1 MSVWKSPI
9 LYVGIALVV
18 LVAALL
24 SAPFLIN
31 WSSYRAS
38 LEDYG
43 RKLTGREVTISG
55 DISARLFPWPR
66 LRLEGVRIAN
76 PVGATNPYLVAAEAI
91 EARMLLASLISGHA
105 EVTDIRVER
114 PVFAFERLESGVG
127 TWWLNPELE
136 AGIPIGAER
145 ISVEDLEIVDGKI
158 LLSDKRRGGM
168 AEFEDFDAALSS
180 HTLLGPWKARGQLT
194 RNGQVLSIGITTGK
208 YKAGEPLRF
217 GVKLTPVAGPGLVY
231 FFDGQYSSIGEA
243 PVSGTLRVEP
253 FVDANGK
260 ANSEAQLRAVHFK
273 AQLSFK
279 EDHALLQ
286 DIEIAPAD
294 RQQASNLLTGNAAI
308 ELESRISVRADLRA
322 PKFDLDQMLGS
333 QGRDLLKS
341 GAVLEGLANAIEML
355 PEGLDGRLNLDVGTL
370 IAGGEKLEGAHLE
383 VELADRGLVVH
394 ELKATMPGQTEARFS
409 GLLFASSEKPQL
421 AGDLEIDSANSREFL
436 SWLMPEWKRG
446 IAQHWSG
453 ARGKLSLKSKVDH
466 GPRSLALTDA
476 RFTLDESSAAA
487 TVILT
492 GGEEPL
498 SDITL
503 NIDALDLDRYLEN
516 GVGISNIPAQAPSR
530 IADIIGQAGAL
541 GDVRFVMEADKVMLN
556 GVKARDVAAEVAATG
571 GVVDIRAI
579 KIGSVGDAKLE
590 IGGVLESGNQA
601 NVGSAS
607 VRIEAE
613 DPKPLLHLLG
623 LVPPPKVGAP
633 EPLWASELA
642 PMKAILSAQIDNRP
656 AESEVKLAVNG
667 SAGGSSFSIVTSYL
681 GDLSDLQA
689 GRLTMTGDINSP
701 TAQKLARLIGLS
713 SRIEDA
719 NAAKLSASLEGEVR
733 NGLAIQAELNALG
746 AKTQLKGR
754 LNNLFTGSP
763 PRLDGTVSLE
773 AQRGDAVFRAL
784 GLPNPHAG
792 AALRFA
798 SNVAAEPLQL
808 KLSDL
813 KAWLGSKQIGG
824 QLAFHD
830 GKVDVHAEAA
840 ELSLPWLMSLMLMPT
855 NGAPITDVTLFTR
868 SPLAGIKGKIAI
880 DGATI
885 ALGSGITLKKGRAA
899 IESSGDKLDLSVT
912 GAGTRASTFS
922 LKAELKQD
930 ASELKVN
937 GMVEGGLE
945 LAEVLKAPDG
955 EPVIDSLLTF
965 KSSFSGAG
973 RSPAGLA
980 ASLSGTGT
988 ISMPGGFVRGIDAN
1002 SFISG
1007 LKFSQTSSGLDR
1019 LLRQGFT
1026 GGDLIFSGTGSGSV
1040 TITDGTATLGPIPF
1054 EAGGIRGAIKS
1065 VVELPSGK
1073 VDLGVEVGLKSL
1085 SDMPPIEVAY
1095 VGPPNRLER
1104 SIDASELKA
1113 RLSASEIRQ
1122 NMEKLEQLQREQME
1136 LFAEQDVQ
1144 AKAEIVKQ
1152 AEEREIQRRSL
1163 LNRQRVEQALLKAKA
1178 EAAEAAYRSAL
1189 ELDMNELK
1197 RRAEVID
1204 NRRSIKQRRSLQAR
1218 AVEVEADRRE
1228 LRLRALETERL
1239 RQAEAAARE
1248 RAEKERK
1255 AREAAL
1261 EQQRQAEEAARKAE
1275 EERKAREAFE
1285 RERRRQTEE
1294 SARQAE
1300 EERKAREEAAL
1311 ALEKKRLAEE
1321 AARKAEEE
1329 RKAHEA
1335 ALALERQ
1342 HLAEEAARK
1351 AEEERKAQ
1359 EAALALEKKRLAE
1372 EAARKAEE
1380 ERKAREAA
1388 LDLERQRLAEEV
1400 ARKAEEERKARE
1412 TALALERQRLIE
1424 EVARKAEEERKAREA
1439 ALAFERQRLAEE
1451 MARKAE
1457 EERKAREAVLAL
1469 ERQRLA
1475 EEVARKAEEERKAQ
1489 DAALELERQRL
1500 AEEAARQIEAER
1512 KAQEAALALERQRLA
1527 EEAARKAEEE
1537 RKVQEAALALEKKR
1551 LMEEAIRR
1559 AEEESKAREAAL
1571 RLEQELKRKAE
1582 EEALKRAA
1590 EEAARKQ
1597 AEEEQS
1603 ARAAALEA
1611 ERQRQ
1616 AEEAE
1621 KRRQAEEAARK
1632 AVEEKK
1638 ALVAAL
1644 MLEQQRQAEEAERR
1658 HQEELDRTKHRT
1670 LRDMNIT
1677 ELMQHLQRTA
1687 AWNLSYQRVKEI
1699 EAQRALE
1706 DAQAK
1711 IDKLLSGG
1719 PVDDT
1724 RVPEAI
1730 TPARVSPALPPP
1742 EPLPVEDG
1750 NAADPLIL
1758 GGASDANLAAPETAE
1773 PQVIVPQGTPK
1784 PTLLQRLGLEKVI
1797 KPPPANKKQPDIK
1810 KRYNFNR

>member
-31 WSSYRAS
+31 WDSYRAS
-38 LEDYG
+38 FEDYG
-43 RKLTGREVTISG
+43 RKLTGREVAISG
-55 DISARLFPWPR
+55 DISARVFPWPR

-76 PVGATNPYLVAAEAI
+76 PEGAANPYLVTAEAI
-91 EARMLLASLISGHA
+91 EARMLLPSLISGHV

-127 TWWLNPELE
+127 SWWLNPELE

-158 LLSDKRRGGM
+158 LLSDRRRGGT
-168 AEFEDFDAALSS
+168 AVFDDFDATLSS
-180 HTLLGPWKARGQLT
+180 HTLLGPWKARGQLA
-194 RNGQVLSIGITTGK
+194 RNGQILSIGITTGK
-208 YKAGEPLRF
+208 HKSGEPLRF

-231 FFDGQYSSIGEA
+231 SFDGQYSSKGET

-253 FVDANGK
+253 FVDESGK
-260 ANSEAQLRAVHFK
+260 ANSEAQLKAVLFK

-294 RQQASNLLTGNAAI
+294 RQQVSNLLTGNAAI
-308 ELESRISVRADLRA
+308 ELESRISIRADLRA
-322 PKFDLDQMLGS
+322 PKFDLDELLGS
-333 QGRDLLKS
+333 QGRHLLKS
-341 GAVLEGLANAIEML
+341 GAVLEGLASAIELL
-355 PEGLDGRLNLDVGTL
+355 PEGLDGKLTLDVGTL
-370 IAGGEKLEGAHLE
+370 MAGGEKLEGAHLE

-394 ELKATMPGQTEARFS
+394 ELKATMPGQTGARFS

-421 AGDLEIDSANSREFL
+421 AGDLEIDSANSRELL
-436 SWLMPEWKRG
+436 SWLMPEWKQG
-446 IAQHWSG
+446 IARHWSG

-476 RFTLDESSAAA
+476 RFTLDESSATA

-492 GGEEPL
+492 GGDKAL
-498 SDITL
+498 NDITL
-503 NIDALDLDRYLEN
+503 NIDTLDLDRYLEN
-516 GVGISNIPAQAPSR
+516 GVGISNIPAQAFTR
-530 IADIIGQAGAL
+530 IGELNSHAGAL
-541 GDVRFVMEADKVMLN
+541 GDVRFAMQADKVVLN
-556 GVKARDVAAEVAATG
+556 GVEARDVAAEVVATG
-571 GVVDIRAI
+571 DAVDIRAI
-579 KIGSVGDAKLE
+579 KIGSVGDARLE
-590 IGGVLESGNQA
+590 IGGVLERGDQA
-601 NVGSAS
+601 NVGTAS
-607 VRIEAE
+607 VRIDAE

-623 LVPPPKVGAP
+623 FVPPRKVGAP

-642 PMKAILSAQIDNRP
+642 PMNAILSAQIDNRA
-656 AESEVKLAVNG
+656 AESEVKLTLNG
-667 SAGGSSFSIVTSYL
+667 TAGGSSLSIATSYL
-681 GDLSDLQA
+681 GDLSDFRA
-689 GRLTMTGDINSP
+689 GRLTMAGNINSP
-701 TAQKLARLIGLS
+701 TAQKLARLIGLTW
-713 SRIEDA
+713 RIDDA

-746 AKTQLKGR
+746 ARSQLTGR
-754 LNNLFTGSP
+754 LNNLLADVP
-763 PRLDGTVSLE
+763 PKLDGTVSLE
-773 AQRGDAVFRAL
+773 AQRGDAAFRAL
-784 GLPNPHAG
+784 GFPNPSAG
-792 AALRFA
+792 TALKLT
-798 SNVAAEPLQL
+798 SNVAAEPLHL

-813 KAWLGSKQIGG
+813 EAWLGDKQVGG
-824 QLAFHD
+824 QISFRD
-830 GKVDVHAEAA
+830 GKIDAQAEAA
-840 ELSLPWLMSLMLMPT
+840 ELSLPWLMSLVLMPT
-855 NGAPITDVTLFTR
+855 DGTPITDVTLFTS
-868 SPLAGIKGKIAI
+868 SPLAGVKGKIAI
-880 DGATI
+880 DAGTM
-885 ALGSGITLKKGRAA
+885 ALGSGMVLKNGRAE
-899 IESSGDKLDLSVT
+899 IEFSDDKLDLSVT
-912 GAGTRASTFS
+912 GDGARANTFL

-945 LAEVLKAPDG
+945 LAELLKAPDG
-955 EPVIDSLLTF
+955 EPVIDSLVTF
-965 KSSFSGAG
+965 RSSFSGAG

-980 ASLSGTGT
+980 ASLSGNGT
-988 ISMPGGFVRGIDAN
+988 VSMPSGFVRGIDAD

-1007 LKFSQTSSGLDR
+1007 LKFSQTSAGLDR

-1026 GGDLIFSGTGSGSV
+1026 GSDLIFSGSSGSV
-1040 TITDGTATLGPIPF
+1040 TIADGTATLGPIPF
-1054 EAGGIRGAIKS
+1054 EAGGLKGAIKS

-1073 VDLGVEVGLKSL
+1073 IDLGVEVGLKSL
-1085 SDMPPIEVAY
+1085 NDMPPIEVAY

-1136 LFAEQDVQ
+1136 LFAEENRQ
-1144 AKAEIVKQ
+1144 AKAETVME
-1152 AEEREIQRRSL
+1152 AERQEIQYRSL

-1178 EAAEAAYRSAL
+1178 ERAETAYRSAL
-1189 ELDMNELK
+1189 ELDRNELR
-1197 RRAEVID
+1197 RRAEAID
-1204 NRRSIKQRRSLQAR
+1204 HRRLVEQRRFSQAR
-1218 AVEVEADRRE
+1218 ALEAEADRQD
-1228 LRLRALETERL
+1228 LRLRSVEAERL
-1239 RQAEAAARE
+1239 RQAETAARE
-1248 RAEKERK
+1248 TAEEERK

-1261 EQQRQAEEAARKAE
+1261 EQRRQAEEAARKAE
-1275 EERKAREAFE
+1275 EQRKAQEALE
-1285 RERRRQTEE
+1285 RERQRKAEEAARKAEEQRKAQEALERERQ
-1294 SARQAE
+1294 RQAE
-1300 EERKAREEAAL
+1300 EAARRAEEERRAREEAAL

-1329 RKAHEA
+1329 RKAREA

-1359 EAALALEKKRLAE
+1359 EAALVLEKKRLAE

-1388 LDLERQRLAEEV
+1388 LVL
-1400 ARKAEEERKARE
+1400 
-1412 TALALERQRLIE
+1412 
-1424 EVARKAEEERKAREA
+1424 
-1439 ALAFERQRLAEE
+1439 ERQRLAEE

-1457 EERKAREAVLAL
+1457 EERKAREAALAS

-1475 EEVARKAEEERKAQ
+1475 EEVARKAEEERKVQ
-1489 DAALELERQRL
+1489 EAALELERKRL

-1537 RKVQEAALALEKKR
+1537 RKAQEAALALEKKR
-1551 LMEEAIRR
+1551 LMEQAVRQ
-1559 AEEESKAREAAL
+1559 AEEERRAREAAL
-1571 RLEQELKRKAE
+1571 RLEQELKRAAE
-1582 EEALKRAA
+1582 AEALKRAA

-1597 AEEEQS
+1597 AEEEQK
-1603 ARAAALEA
+1603 AREKALEIERQRQAEEA

-1616 AEEAE
+1616 AEEAAH
-1621 KRRQAEEAARK
+1621 R

-1644 MLEQQRQAEEAERR
+1644 MLEQQRLTQEAERR
-1658 HQEELDRTKHRT
+1658 RQQELDRNRQRA

-1687 AWNLSYQRVKEI
+1687 AWNLSYQRLKEL

-1706 DAQAK
+1706 EAQAK
-1711 IDKLLSGG
+1711 IDKLLSESL
-1719 PVDDT
+1719 VDPANPT
-1724 RVPEAI
+1724 EAI
-1730 TPARVSPALPPP
+1730 TPARESPALPPP

-1750 NAADPLIL
+1750 DAAGPMVLGGTSDASLADP
-1758 GGASDANLAAPETAE
+1758 ETME
-1773 PQVIVPQGTPK
+1773 PQVIVPQGTSK
-1784 PTLLQRLGLEKVI
+1784 PTLLQRLGLEKVM
-1797 KPPPANKKQPDIK
+1797 KSPPANKKQPEIR